1 MANNRRASRIQL
13 TLYLEDVSRPS
24 SLPLWIPTF
33 VGMTDALRRASTR
46 RDSQKI
52 ARKQPI
58 LHPLPCTQ
66 FHFSAPYF
74 SSQTLSSSN

>member
-46 RDSQKI
+46 RDSQNTPGNS
-52 ARKQPI
+52 RYFTRC
-58 LHPLPCTQ
+58 LYS
-66 FHFSAPYF
+66 FHFSTPYF
-74 SSQTLSSSN
+74 ASHTLSSSN